1 MMVVEKLTFEIK
13 SIWQK
18 ESMDSLFQFLL
29 RKTMST
35 DRLILNKKYQKILKT
50 LQFYMFSISTVYH
63 HD

>member
-35 DRLILNKKYQKILKT
+35 DRLILNKKYQKI
-50 LQFYMFSISTVYH
+50 
-63 HD
+63 